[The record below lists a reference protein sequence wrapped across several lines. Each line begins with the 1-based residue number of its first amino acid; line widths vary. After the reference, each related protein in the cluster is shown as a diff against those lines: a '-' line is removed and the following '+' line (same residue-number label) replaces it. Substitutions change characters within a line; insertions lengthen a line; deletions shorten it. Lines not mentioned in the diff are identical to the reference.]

1 MKKLILILFTGIAF
15 SFSVKAQV
23 NLTINLGAQPQWGP
37 SGYNH
42 AEYYYLP
49 DIETYYYVP
58 KRQFIYLNK
67 GSWVFSPNLPARHS
81 GYNLYNGYKVVF
93 NSPRPYRAFKD
104 HKVKYAKFK
113 NYGGRQE
120 TLKNKGNSRT
130 RSGYVPRKGHD
141 VKKVHP
147 AGKANGNV
155 KGKGGE
161 GKAKGSANGKGKH

>member
-67 GSWVFSPNLPARHS
+67 GSWV
-81 GYNLYNGYKVVF
+81 YTGYKVVF

-130 RSGYVPRKGHD
+130 RSGFVPRKGPD

-147 AGKANGNV
+147 AGKANANV